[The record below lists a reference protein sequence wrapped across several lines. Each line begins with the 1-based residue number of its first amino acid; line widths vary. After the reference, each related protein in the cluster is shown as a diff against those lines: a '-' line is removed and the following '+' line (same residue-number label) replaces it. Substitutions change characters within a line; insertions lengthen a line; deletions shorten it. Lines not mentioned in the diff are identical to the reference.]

1 MIFILLIVSFIYP
14 RHFVD
19 QNVDQD
25 LLIIKERLDKIV
37 SASADVT
44 LEVDI
49 DFIEMP
55 VKTASLEYRVG
66 EKLKIDSEDFLIIPK
81 RGIDLTWDQLFE
93 YQFITID
100 RGIEEGGLKVLNV
113 IPLDDKSDYAI
124 MTLKLDTA
132 NKTINYAE
140 VSTKNEG
147 TFNLA
152 FQYENQSIFPSVI
165 EATFLVK
172 EINIPLNF
180 VAKEAKVDKAKVK
193 SDEVKEGTITLEID
207 WKEIK

>member
-19 QNVDQD
+19 QNVDKD
-25 LLIIKERLDKIV
+25 LLIIKGRFDKIV

-44 LEVDI
+44 LKVDI

-55 VKTASLEYRVG
+55 VKTASLEYRAG

-93 YQFITID
+93 YQFMTID

-124 MTLKLDTA
+124 MTLKLDTL

-140 VSTKNEG
+140 VTTKNEG

-152 FQYENQSIFPSVI
+152 FQYKNQSIFPSVI
-165 EATFLVK
+165 EATFLVN